1 MSVASWLTHTVTLI
15 LAGVGLLLLLC
26 ALEILL
32 RSLAEIGNVRFQGT
46 LEDHPRLFRI
56 GREGALHVSV
66 MLDALRWLQMA
77 SLALLWIVILV
88 VSSDYRTYGCILC
101 LLLPILVILLI
112 RGLVGGLGEKAVV
125 RLLRLVRPLLWPVL
139 FVIHRSGFA
148 AGVSPAEDEEEEA
161 SEREIQAFVDVGQAA
176 GLFERDEGEIVESLV
191 DFFDTTVR
199 EVMTPRTDMVA
210 LPATADSDELLRV
223 FIGTQKSRVPI
234 YSESID
240 KIVGV
245 VHVKNLVKHMVE
257 DEHPALSDLAHDCIV
272 VPESKELGDLLKDF
286 QDQRQQMA
294 IVVDE
299 YGGTSGLVTLED
311 ILEEIVGD
319 IVDEHDPEEPP
330 DCQEVGPG
338 LFQLLGRADVEVLED
353 LFQIEVN
360 EEGVE
365 TVGGLVFA
373 RHGTVPEA
381 GTEVLDEAH
390 GLLFTVEEMDGNRIV
405 SVKVQRTRPGDDPG
419 VTGSD

>member
-1 MSVASWLTHTVTLI
+1 MSVTSWLTHPVTLV
-15 LAGVGLLLLLC
+15 LAGLGLLLLLC
-26 ALEILL
+26 VLEILL

-46 LEDHPRLFRI
+46 LEDHPGLFRI
-56 GREGALHVSV
+56 GSEGTLHVSV

-77 SLALLWIVILV
+77 NLALLWIVILM
-88 VSSDYRTYGCILC
+88 VSSDYRTYACLLC
-101 LLLPILVILLI
+101 LLLPILVILLVRALI
-112 RGLVGGLGEKAVV
+112 GGLGEKAVV

-139 FVIHRSGFA
+139 LAIHRSGFA
-148 AGVSPAEDEEEEA
+148 ASVPPAEDEEEEA

-234 YSESID
+234 YSETID

-245 VHVKNLVKHMVE
+245 VHVKNLVKHMIE
-257 DEHPALSDLAHDCIV
+257 DEHPVLSDLAHDCIV

-286 QDQRQQMA
+286 QNQRQQMA

-319 IVDEHDPEEPP
+319 IVDEHEPEEPP
-330 DCQEVGPG
+330 DCQQLSPG

-405 SVKVQRTRPGDDPG
+405 SVKVQRTKTGTDPG
-419 VTGSD
+419 VTGND